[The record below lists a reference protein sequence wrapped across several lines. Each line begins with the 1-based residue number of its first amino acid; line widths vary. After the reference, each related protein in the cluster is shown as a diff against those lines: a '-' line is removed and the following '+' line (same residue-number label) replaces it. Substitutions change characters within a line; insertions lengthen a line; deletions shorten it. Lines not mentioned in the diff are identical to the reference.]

1 MPSIRINAHSSIK
14 ITTLGGEIYVDPFM
28 IEKDNHDAFAI
39 LITHPHYDHFSPEDI
54 NKIRKGDTL
63 FVAPIDMKE
72 DILKLGVK
80 EENLFLVR
88 KNDVVKTP
96 FFSVKCIPSYN
107 LKKDYHKKSAGW
119 LGYLIT
125 VGEKSVYVLGDSDLT
140 PEALEVKC
148 DIALVPIGGT
158 YTMNALEGASLVNAI
173 KPKVAVPTHYG
184 SIVGTFSDAE
194 TFRKNVDKDVQ
205 VKTLIKK

>member
-1 MPSIRINAHSSIK
+1 MPSIRINTHSSIK
-14 ITTLGGEIYVDPFM
+14 ITTAGKEIYVDPFR

-63 FVAPIDMKE
+63 FVAPMDMKE

-80 EENLFLVR
+80 EENIFLVR

-96 FFSVKCIPSYN
+96 YFSAKCIPSYN
-107 LKKDYHKKSAGW
+107 LKKEYHPKSAGW
-119 LGYLIT
+119 LGYLININD
-125 VGEKSVYVLGDSDLT
+125 KSVYVLGDSDLT
-140 PEALEVKC
+140 PEAQEVKC
-148 DIALVPIGGT
+148 DIVLVPIGGT
-158 YTMNALEGASLVNAI
+158 YTMNALEGAKLVNEI
-173 KPKVAVPTHYG
+173 KPKIAVPTHYG
-184 SIVGTFSDAE
+184 SVVGTYQDAE
-194 TFRKNVDKDVQ
+194 IFNRHVDSSVQ

>member
-28 IEKDNHDAFAI
+28 IERDNHDALAV
-39 LITHPHYDHFSPEDI
+39 LITHSHYDHFSPEDI

-63 FVAPIDMKE
+63 FIAPIDMKE
-72 DILKLGVK
+72 NLLGLGIK
-80 EENLFLVR
+80 EEKIFLVR

-96 FFSVKCIPSYN
+96 FFTAKGIPAYN
-107 LKKDYHKKSAGW
+107 LKKEFHPKSAGW

-125 VGEKSVYVLGDSDLT
+125 VGEKTVYVLGDSDLT

-158 YTMNALEGASLVNAI
+158 YTMNALEGAKLVNAI

-184 SIVGTFSDAE
+184 SVVGTFSDAE
-194 TFRKNVDKDVQ
+194 TFKKNVIEDVQ
-205 VKTLIKK
+205 VKTLIKN

>member
-28 IEKDNHDAFAI
+28 IERDNHDALAV
-39 LITHPHYDHFSPEDI
+39 LITHSHYDHFSPEDI

-63 FVAPIDMKE
+63 FIAPMDMKE
-72 DILKLGVK
+72 NLLGLGIK
-80 EENLFLVR
+80 EEKIFLVR

-96 FFSVKCIPSYN
+96 FFTAKGIPAYN
-107 LKKDYHKKSAGW
+107 LKKEFHPKSAGW

-125 VGEKSVYVLGDSDLT
+125 VGEKTVYVLGDSDLT

-158 YTMNALEGASLVNAI
+158 YTMNALEGAKLVNAI

-184 SIVGTFSDAE
+184 SVVGTFSDAE
-194 TFRKNVDKDVQ
+194 TFKKNVIEDVQ
-205 VKTLIKK
+205 VKTLIKN